1 MKATII
7 YYSHAGRTAGYARE
21 MAMHLWKQGV
31 SVSLLSTADY
41 SEEKVRDA
49 DLLLL
54 GCWTSGWFVINQH
67 PHWRWREFAAQLPCD
82 LQSRLVLFTTYAFR
96 TGSMFSRMLKHLPKT
111 LHHDKHWR
119 MASKTGRLSEQD
131 KELLNQLTKEKL

>member
-7 YYSHAGRTAGYARE
+7 YYSHAGRTAAYARE
-21 MAMHLWKQGV
+21 MAMFLWQQGV

-54 GCWTSGWFVINQH
+54 GCWTSGWFIINQH
-67 PHWRWREFAAQLPCD
+67 PHRRWREFAEKLPKD
-82 LQSRLVLFTTYAFR
+82 LQSRLALFTTYAFR
-96 TGSMFSRMLKHLPKT
+96 TGSMFSRMLKQLPKS
-111 LHHDKHWR
+111 LKHDKAWR
-119 MASKTGRLSEQD
+119 LASRTGRLSEDD
-131 KELLNQLTKEKL
+131 KALLLQLVRTKK